1 MRIRYLVGL
10 CLVICSSIAFY
21 LVANNL
27 PKSAEM
33 WAARSNLLLGHLVK
47 SSDLEI
53 RKVRFETEAHSY
65 LSADQ
70 SILGTLITRSVM
82 KNELI
87 PTAAI
92 SQNLEVLNNALIV
105 LPIGREYISSVL
117 ASGEKI
123 NLYSLSN
130 EAPYKAKLIGE
141 DLIIFAF
148 DRKGIDFNNLVNLTL
163 IVPIQEVELLL
174 SYTKE
179 GNFRI
184 VQHQVG

>member
-1 MRIRYLVGL
+1 
-10 CLVICSSIAFY
+10 
-21 LVANNL
+21 
-27 PKSAEM
+27 
-33 WAARSNLLLGHLVK
+33 
-47 SSDLEI
+47 
-53 RKVRFETEAHSY
+53 
-65 LSADQ
+65 
-70 SILGTLITRSVM
+70 M

-130 EAPYKAKLIGE
+130 EAPFKAKLIGK
-141 DLIIFAF
+141 DLVIFAF
-148 DRKGIDFNNLVNLTL
+148 DRKGIEFNNLVNLTL
-163 IVPIQEVELLL
+163 IVPIQEVEMLL
-174 SYTKE
+174 SHTKE

>member
-1 MRIRYLVGL
+1 
-10 CLVICSSIAFY
+10 
-21 LVANNL
+21 
-27 PKSAEM
+27 M

-70 SILGTLITRSVM
+70 SILGMLITRSVM

-87 PTAAI
+87 PTTAI
-92 SQNLEVLNNALIV
+92 SQNLAVLNNALIV

-130 EAPYKAKLIGE
+130 EAPFKAKLIGK
-141 DLIIFAF
+141 DLVIFAF
-148 DRKGIDFNNLVNLTL
+148 DRKGIEFNNLVNLTL

-174 SYTKE
+174 SHTKE

>member
-1 MRIRYLVGL
+1 
-10 CLVICSSIAFY
+10 
-21 LVANNL
+21 
-27 PKSAEM
+27 M

-70 SILGTLITRSVM
+70 SILGMLITRSVM

-123 NLYSLSN
+123 HILKNL
-130 EAPYKAKLIGE
+130 
-141 DLIIFAF
+141 FQ
-148 DRKGIDFNNLVNLTL
+148 NLANCISVNPL
-163 IVPIQEVELLL
+163 
-174 SYTKE
+174 K
-179 GNFRI
+179 NAWK
-184 VQHQVG
+184 